1 MGMSASQVRLL
12 QLTTRKNDI
21 GLELSKLAN
30 EKVTLSRDM
39 LRVSQ
44 EYQEALN
51 QKTLKWSNSSGA
63 SYIDLT
69 YQNLMKPS
77 IMNQNTP
84 YLLTDESGRVV
95 IDKEYKKYAE
105 MISQNGAPGDWE
117 SVRTQILSE
126 VTGIDATKIDDYN
139 KYQEEIYANEAVI
152 NQLIENEPKFPTKK
166 GNVESFIK
174 NLDSYPTSVSFSEG
188 DTWSQA
194 YSKSSTIALGG
205 SSAALTALKSITDHI
220 ANTLGQY
227 LDDPENLKS
236 ACETFYNDQAGI
248 INDPTSEGNKKSLEA
263 SHTALSGDANNF
275 KINVKIMLDTI
286 MGSYG
291 QKNGHTDSG
300 GYGNQTQ
307 YTWNDI
313 DSKTYS
319 NEDKENWQ
327 KSYDMAKNDYDTAV
341 SAKNQLFT
349 ADDLKLIAFYDAIF
363 SSIAENGWIHNESVN
378 DTDYLNQ
385 MLQNNTYRMTT
396 VDRNYE
402 LDDDSGIYEWDNDY
416 TTDIASN
423 FSNIFTVNDTDAHN
437 EALVEYEYEKAIINE
452 KESRI
457 DTRMKNLETE
467 QAAVNQMIQSIEKV
481 ENDNI
486 ERTMNWSA

>member
-1 MGMSASQVRLL
+1 MGMSATQVRLL

-30 EKVTLSRDM
+30 EKVSLSRDM
-39 LRVSQ
+39 LEVSRD
-44 EYQEALN
+44 YQEALA
-51 QKTLKWSNSSGA
+51 QKILKWSNCNGA

-77 IMNQNTP
+77 VMNQNTP
-84 YLLTDESGRVV
+84 YLLTDERGKVV
-95 IDKEYKKYAE
+95 VDKEYKKYAE
-105 MISQNGAPGDWE
+105 MISANGAPGDWE
-117 SVRTQILSE
+117 SVRTKILSE
-126 VTGIDATKIDDYN
+126 ATGIDASKIEDYS
-139 KYQEEIYANEAVI
+139 KYEEEIIANEAVI
-152 NQLIENEPKFPTKK
+152 NQLIENKPIMPTKK

-174 NLDSYPTSVSFSEG
+174 NLDSYPTSVTFSDG
-188 DTWSQA
+188 DNWSQA
-194 YSKSSTIALGG
+194 YSKNGTIALGATA
-205 SSAALTALKSITDHI
+205 SALTALKSITDHI
-220 ANTLGQY
+220 SNTLGKY
-227 LDDPENLKS
+227 LDDPEKFKS
-236 ACETFYNDQAGI
+236 ACTTFYNHQAGI

-263 SHTALSGDANNF
+263 SHTALSGNANNF

-291 QKNGHTDSG
+291 NGNHTESSG
-300 GYGNQTQ
+300 YNNQTI

-313 DSKTYS
+313 ESNKYS
-319 NEDKENWQ
+319 QEDFDNWQ
-327 KSYDMAKNDYDTAV
+327 KSYDTAKEEYDASVNT
-341 SAKNQLFT
+341 KNQIFT

-363 SSIAENGWIHNESVN
+363 SSIAENGWVYNESVN

-402 LDDDSGIYEWDNDY
+402 LDSNSGKYEWDNDY

-423 FSNIFTVNDTDAHN
+423 FTNIFTVNDTNAHN
-437 EALVEYEYEKAIINE
+437 EALVEYEYEKSIINE

-467 QAAVNQMIQSIEKV
+467 QAAINQMIQGLEQVKG
-481 ENDNI
+481 DNI
-486 ERTMNWSA
+486 ERTMSWSA

>member
-39 LRVSQ
+39 LRVSR

-105 MISQNGAPGDWE
+105 MISANGGPGDWE

-126 VTGIDATKIDDYN
+126 VTGIDATKIDNYN
-139 KYQEEIYANEAVI
+139 MYQEEIYANEAVI
-152 NQLIENEPKFPTKK
+152 NKLIENKPIMPTKK

-174 NLDSYPTSVSFSEG
+174 NLDSYPTSVTFSDG
-188 DTWSQA
+188 DNWSQA
-194 YSKSSTIALGG
+194 YSKNGTIALGG

-227 LDDPENLKS
+227 LDDPENIKS
-236 ACETFYNDQAGI
+236 ACETFYTTQAGI
-248 INDPTSEGNKKSLEA
+248 INNPTSEGNKKSLEA

-291 QKNGHTDSG
+291 NNAHTESG
-300 GYGNQTQ
+300 DYGNQTV
-307 YTWNDI
+307 YIWNDI
-313 DSKTYS
+313 ESNTY
-319 NEDKENWQ
+319 NQEDFDNWQ

-402 LDDDSGIYEWDNDY
+402 LDNDSGIYEWDNDY
-416 TTDIASN
+416 KTDIASN
-423 FSNIFTVNDTDAHN
+423 FKNIFTVNDTDAHN
-437 EALVEYEYEKAIINE
+437 EALIEYEYEKGIINE
-452 KESRI
+452 KETRI

-467 QAAVNQMIQSIEKV
+467 QAAINQMIQGLEQVK
-481 ENDNI
+481 NDNI
-486 ERTMNWSA
+486 ERNMSWSA